1 MEARHKDLSLYG
13 GKDPRELPIYSI
25 EEAAHI
31 LWLPTSTLK
40 AWTVGQRWHEPSGKE
55 RRYVPLIIPP
65 ASQEAMLSFTN
76 LIEAHVLQAIR
87 RVHKVKM
94 LKVRE
99 AMRAL
104 RKEFETQHPL
114 AEVDL
119 YTEGRNILVKLG
131 GYVNM
136 SHGKQIEM
144 QDVVSL
150 YLKRIEREEHK
161 IARFYPFAGEP
172 RIEGPG
178 IEEQPRFVSVDPFVS
193 FGRPV
198 VAGTSVRTEIV
209 AERFFA
215 GDSVDDLARDF
226 RLDKNLVEAAVRY
239 ERLRLPAE
247 VAA

>member
-1 MEARHKDLSLYG
+1 MEGQHKDLSLYG

-25 EEAAHI
+25 DEAAHI
-31 LWLPTSTLK
+31 LWLPPSTLK
-40 AWTVGQRWHEPSGKE
+40 TWTVGQKWHEPSGKE

-65 ASQEAMLSFTN
+65 PSPDAMLSFTN
-76 LIEAHVLQAIR
+76 LIETHVLQAIR
-87 RVHKVKM
+87 RVHKIKM
-94 LKVRE
+94 LKVHE

-104 RKEFETQHPL
+104 RREFETQHPL

-131 GYVNM
+131 GYMNM

-144 QDVVSL
+144 QEVVSI

-161 IARFYPFAGEP
+161 IARFYPFSGEP
-172 RIEGPG
+172 RLEGPG
-178 IEEQPRFVSVDPFVS
+178 VEEQPKSVSVDPFVS

-198 VAGTSVRTEIV
+198 VAGTNVRTEII

-215 GDSVDDLARDF
+215 GDSVDELARDF
-226 RLDKNLVEAAVRY
+226 RLDKTLIEAAVRY
-239 ERLRLPAE
+239 ERPRFPAE